1 MDKETLNNE
10 NYMELPVSNDGNTV
24 NEVLFGN
31 SMHISSGE
39 LLDRSPHS
47 FR

>member
-10 NYMELPVSNDGNTV
+10 NYMELPAFNDGNTV

-31 SMHISSGE
+31 SMLISSGE